1 MALVAETARLLLA
14 LCGPSATGLAPHF
27 AYASHRYHVPP
38 AILVS
43 VARIESRCS
52 PTADDGDSD
61 LGVMQVRL
69 GGSAAHGRTRAQLL
83 DARTNIML
91 GARHI
96 RYWWDRC
103 GDLPASLGIYRG
115 SHNCRDGRH
124 SKRARD
130 VLLWAE
136 MATRPPES

>member
-1 MALVAETARLLLA
+1 MTDVAALVLA
-14 LCGPSATGLAPHF
+14 LCGPGAVPLAPHF
-27 AYASHRYHVPP
+27 AHAAHKFHVPP
-38 AILVS
+38 AVLVA
-43 VARIESRCS
+43 VARVESRCS

-61 LGVMQVRL
+61 YGVMQIRE
-69 GGSAAHGRTRAQLL
+69 GGSAAHGHTRAQLL

-124 SKRARD
+124 SKRATD
-130 VLLWAE
+130 VMRLA
-136 MATRPPES
+136 AQAIGPPES

>member
-1 MALVAETARLLLA
+1 MVTDVAHLLLA
-14 LCGPSATGLAPHF
+14 LCGPGAVGLAPHVQ
-27 AYASHRYHVPP
+27 AASHRYHVPP

-52 PTADDGDSD
+52 PTADDGDGD
-61 LGVMQVRL
+61 IGVMQIRL
-69 GGSAAHGRTRAQLL
+69 GASAAHGRTLAQLL
-83 DARTNIML
+83 DARTNILL

-115 SHNCRDGRH
+115 SHNCRDGRR
-124 SKRARD
+124 SKRAHD
-130 VLLWAE
+130 VLQFAE
-136 MATRPPES
+136 QALRPPES